1 MHVPQWTCF
10 LLLKILQKFILIHAT
25 VGRDKPLGCLNIVH
39 RLAKYTAI
47 TIKQNLLHSFQ
58 FFEINIKPV
67 LFLSDMFGL
76 AGLVSARAIV
86 LKMTS
91 PGNIGKALGY
101 FMIVHSVMES
111 LAPEYYL
118 LYTSTKKSYYSKF
131 IYCFNAI
138 TFILVRTYSK
148 QSSSWNGML
157 LHSLDTLEGE

>member
-1 MHVPQWTCF
+1 MNQPPSSEFGVRVISNS
-10 LLLKILQKFILIHAT
+10 L
-25 VGRDKPLGCLNIVH
+25 R
-39 RLAKYTAI
+39 
-47 TIKQNLLHSFQ
+47 
-58 FFEINIKPV
+58 INIKPV

-118 LYTSTKKSYYSKF
+118 LYTSTKESYYSKF

-148 QSSSWNGML
+148 QSSSWKNIY
-157 LHSLDTLEGE
+157 